1 MEQSGG
7 SNNVGFIKGDINNH
21 VDVDCRVQIREGDE
35 ESAISYLCEKK
46 WNGSL
51 ILLWSIMLM
60 KTTT

>member
-46 WNGSL
+46 
-51 ILLWSIMLM
+51 
-60 KTTT
+60 

>member
-35 ESAISYLCEKK
+35 ESVISCVKK
-46 WNGSL
+46 NEMDPL
-51 ILLWSIMLM
+51 FYYEV
-60 KTTT
+60 